1 MAFWRRINQSKLQFI
16 SNQCKRFYLGAPY
29 ASSLDQTRVCF
40 YNNFVSSVDKKPSY
54 FYNNVRFF
62 AAPVQAKKNIKEEVS
77 KGGPRLNE
85 QITAN
90 PIRLVIGEDHSI
102 VSLHEAMRRAKELD
116 LDLVEVDCY
125 AKPIVCKIMDFNQ
138 VRYQR
143 QAIKKERAKKRAGEI
158 LKKDSPKEIRF
169 SEKIEGNDLKQKAE
183 AGIRLMERGYRVK
196 FTATGKGK
204 EDEEEDL
211 GGQLSHLI
219 ELIKDVSF
227 METEPKVERKHAYV
241 IVRHVKFGPAKK
253 AGGKSSKVVG
263 DTKAEHP
270 TGSGTDRQNPMV
282 PRDNVIESV
291 SESENEI
298 LPDEDDLPTSSPMH
312 MQDKSVEGKKT
323 AWTISESGD
332 EPRNQLPPTRSMDRM
347 GQRTREPFKSGP
359 RFSYQ
364 QQQPPQSM
372 NAYQQRQPPQNMNT
386 YQRQQPPQNMNAYQ
400 RQQPIQ
406 NMNAYQQRQPP
417 QSMNGPSSV
426 GETKQVG
433 DDASLS
439 RNSRPN
445 SNDLPKQQPSNS
457 DVPGK
462 PARSFGIFSIPN
474 ANLSGKQ
481 GINAAD
487 ANGSN
492 EGNRYASVPNRD
504 MGRNGASQNSPG
516 SQFDGSQ
523 RLNPN
528 GDVGAKDKFGIF
540 SRGSSNTTPN
550 RTPNSN

>member
-16 SNQCKRFYLGAPY
+16 SNQCRRFYFGAPY

-40 YNNFVSSVDKKPSY
+40 YNKFVSSVDKKPSY

-62 AAPVQAKKNIKEEVS
+62 AAPVQANKNIKEEVS

-85 QITAN
+85 QITASSV
-90 PIRLVIGEDHSI
+90 RLVIGEDHTI

-116 LDLVEVDCY
+116 LDLVEVDSY
-125 AKPIVCKIMDFNQ
+125 AKPPVCKVMDF
-138 VRYQR
+138 YQ
-143 QAIKKERAKKRAGEI
+143 AGET

-169 SEKIEGNDLKQKAE
+169 SEKIEGKDLKQKAE

-211 GGQLSHLI
+211 GGLLSCLT
-219 ELIKDVSF
+219 ELIKDVSV

-241 IVRHVKFGPAKK
+241 IVRHVKFGPARK

-323 AWTISESGD
+323 ARTISESGD
-332 EPRNQLPPTRSMDRM
+332 EPRNQLPPRSMDH
-347 GQRTREPFKSGP
+347 SGP

-364 QQQPPQSM
+364 QQQPPQNM
-372 NAYQQRQPPQNMNT
+372 NAYQQQQPPQNMNA
-386 YQRQQPPQNMNAYQ
+386 YQRQQPPQNMNAYHRQQPPQNMNAYQ

-406 NMNAYQQRQPP
+406 NMNAYQRRQPP

-433 DDASLS
+433 NDASLS
-439 RNSRPN
+439 RNSRAN

-492 EGNRYASVPNRD
+492 E
-504 MGRNGASQNSPG
+504 GRNGASQNSPG